1 MWKRQVYQDLAHG
14 VKVFDLFAFESSISG
29 YTCDYVDIDGGS
41 CECSSSLS
49 IFFQAENQR
58 DQATRCTQTRWF
70 GRHRTRSGC
79 LTHAQRTFSL
89 YEDGVCYL

>member
-49 IFFQAENQR
+49 IFFQ
-58 DQATRCTQTRWF
+58 
-70 GRHRTRSGC
+70 G
-79 LTHAQRTFSL
+79 
-89 YEDGVCYL
+89 

>member
-41 CECSSSLS
+41 CECSSVS
-49 IFFQAENQR
+49 IFFQAESQR
-58 DQATRCTQTRWF
+58 DKQIVA
-70 GRHRTRSGC
+70 HRR
-79 LTHAQRTFSL
+79 
-89 YEDGVCYL
+89 DGPADPERDRDV